1 MNLFTH
7 AGDRFPGFSG
17 RKAGRCCKDLV
28 LVLSGVILAVVIS
41 LIVSDYFS
49 GGQGVVYAGGE
60 DYGPGG
66 RELQAGLMGV
76 IGGVAGMED
85 YYRAG
90 QTKTQ

>member
-41 LIVSDYFS
+41 
-49 GGQGVVYAGGE
+49 
-60 DYGPGG
+60 
-66 RELQAGLMGV
+66 
-76 IGGVAGMED
+76 
-85 YYRAG
+85 
-90 QTKTQ
+90 